1 MSFITT
7 IGPKSARKYR
17 ARWRTPDGRSRSRT
31 FARKV
36 DAQHHLDSVGVSV
49 AKGTYVDP
57 KAGKVTF
64 RAFAESWRAMQVHR
78 PGTTKSVEQQLR
90 LHVYPHLGGRPIGA
104 VRPSEIQAMVQ
115 RLGMS
120 LAPSTVEVIYGRV
133 VAVFR
138 AAIRDRVITTSPCV
152 AVRRPPSAPASALQV
167 AHQRAGRSDR

>member
-31 FARKV
+31 FGRKV
-36 DAQHHLDSVGVSV
+36 DAQRHLDSVGVSL

-57 KAGKVTF
+57 KAGKATF
-64 RAFAESWRAMQVHR
+64 RAFAEQWRAMQVHR
-78 PGTTKSVEQQLR
+78 SGTAKSVEQQLR
-90 LHVYPHLGGRPIGA
+90 LHVYPHIGDRPVAA
-104 VRPSEIQAMVQ
+104 VRPGEIQAMVQ

-120 LAPSTVEVIYGRV
+120 MAPSTVEVIYGRV

-138 AAIRDRVITTSPCV
+138 AAVRDRVITTSPCV
-152 AVRRPPSAPASALQV
+152 AVRRPPGTPASTLQV
-167 AHQRAGRSDR
+167 LDERAGRRAR